1 MPKSSKTFDPGT
13 VETNRARQQGLGMG
27 ARELDRQQDPQ
38 VYDDAIDDEVERLS
52 PEDDGP
58 PTTAQHGENHTRR
71 PIRTEALRGQ
81 GPKTRAANKERVK
94 GSRLFN
100 PR

>member
-1 MPKSSKTFDPGT
+1 MAKPPISDPPP
-13 VETNRARQQGLGMG
+13 
-27 ARELDRQQDPQ
+27 LDDQAYPD
-38 VYDDAIDDEVERLS
+38 VSDEEVESLS

-58 PTTAQHGENHTRR
+58 PTHALHGENHTRR
-71 PIRTEALRGQ
+71 PERTEALRGQ